1 MAGSLNRVTLIGN
14 LGHDPE
20 IRKTND
26 GKEIAAFSL
35 ATTETWRDKHSNEKK
50 EKTEWHRIVVFNDG
64 IVNIIKSY
72 VKKGSKVLIEGSL
85 QTRKWQ
91 DSSGQEKYTTEII
104 LQNYNASLILLDSKS
119 SSDASSLH
127 TKTPNDTLSVQ
138 NKTQSNLSQSLDD
151 DDLPF

>member
-14 LGHDPE
+14 IGHDPE

-26 GKEIAAFSL
+26 GKEITTFSL

-50 EKTEWHRIVVFNDG
+50 EKTEWHRIVVFNEG
-64 IVNIIKSY
+64 LVNIIKNY

-91 DSSGQEKYTTEII
+91 DNSGQEKYITEII

-119 SSDASSLH
+119 AGDSPSFQN
-127 TKTPNDTLSVQ
+127 KPPNDLSSQ
-138 NKTQSNLSQSLDD
+138 NKKQQNLSQSLDD
-151 DDLPF
+151 DDIPF

>member
-64 IVNIIKSY
+64 IVNIIKNY

-127 TKTPNDTLSVQ
+127 TKTPSDTLSVQ
-138 NKTQSNLSQSLDD
+138 KQNTVKFKSITR
-151 DDLPF
+151 

>member
-119 SSDASSLH
+119 SSDASSPH
-127 TKTPNDTLSVQ
+127 TKTSSDTLSVQ
-138 NKTQSNLSQSLDD
+138 NKIQSNLSQSLDD